1 MKIQEKIRF
10 IREARDW
17 SQEEMAAK
25 LNMSTNGYAKIE
37 RGETKASIPKLEQIA
52 DIFGV
57 ELMELLSFG
66 EKHVAFLLGD
76 SNSGCNVIVGSS
88 ELAFEIQKL
97 QLIVSHKDEIIGN
110 QKQEIAYLKEMLE
123 LLKKAQSERAF

>member
-52 DIFGV
+52 EIFGV

-66 EKHVAFLLGD
+66 EKHVAFLVGD
-76 SNSGCNVIVGSS
+76 SNTGCNIIGSS

-97 QLIVSHKDEIIGN
+97 QLIVNHKDEIIDN

-123 LLKKAQSERAF
+123 LLKKAQAERAF

>member
-66 EKHVAFLLGD
+66 EKNVYLIND
-76 SNSGCNVIVGSS
+76 NSDNGCNIIGSS

-97 QLIVSHKDEIIGN
+97 QLIVSHKDEIIDN

-123 LLKKAQSERAF
+123 LLKKAQAERAF